1 MGRRRKKPITVEKVE
16 ITGIADK
23 GRSVG
28 RDAEGRVL
36 FVDKAAP
43 GDVVD
48 VLVTKKRKGY
58 LMGTPTVY
66 HTYSEHRVEPFC
78 EHFGTCGGCKWQHL
92 HYEVQAREKEQVV
105 RNALSRIGRVEVE
118 KFYPILA
125 ASETQYYRN
134 KMEFAFSN
142 KRWLSPEELNRE
154 DISNEANV
162 LGFHP
167 MGAFDK
173 VIDVHHCWLQGTPS
187 NELRNAMREI
197 AKEQQ
202 LEFFDVRAQRGF
214 LRHMI
219 VRTSSLGETLLLVSF
234 YQDKPKERKAFLD
247 AILERFPQLTTV
259 VYTINAKQ
267 NDFLLDLD
275 MHTYH
280 GKGYIEEE
288 LGHVRFRVGP
298 KSFFQTNTRQAK
310 TLYDV
315 VVDFAGLDGTQ
326 NVYDLYTGVGS
337 IALYVARDCKQVT
350 GIEEIAAAIEDAKRN
365 ASLNGIENCTFYAGD
380 VKDILSEEFIEK
392 HGKPDLVITDPPR
405 AGMHPKVVELFRELK
420 APRIVYVS
428 CNPATQARDLQLLN
442 DLYQVEKAQPVDMF
456 PHTHHIENVVLLK
469 LRDTSASA

>member
-1 MGRRRKKPITVEKVE
+1 MGRRRKPITVEKVE

-28 RDAEGRVL
+28 RDSEGRVL
-36 FVDKAAP
+36 FVEKAVP

-48 VLVTKKRKGY
+48 VRVTKKKKGF
-58 LMGTPTVY
+58 LMGTAIHY
-66 HTYSEHRVEPFC
+66 HSRSEHRVEPFC
-78 EHFGTCGGCKWQHL
+78 NHFGTCGGCKWQHL
-92 HYEVQAREKEQVV
+92 HYEVQAREKERVV
-105 RNALSRIGRVEVE
+105 RDALSRIGRVEVA

-125 ASETQYYRN
+125 ADRTQYYRN

-142 KRWLSPEELNRE
+142 KRWLTPEELQNE
-154 DISNEANV
+154 AISNEVDV

-173 VIDVHHCWLQGTPS
+173 VIDVHHCWLQGEPS
-187 NELRNAMREI
+187 NALRNRIRDI
-197 AKEQQ
+197 AKEQE
-202 LEFFDVRAQRGF
+202 LEFFDVRAQKGF

-234 YQDKPKERKAFLD
+234 YTDEEKRRKKFLD
-247 AILERFPQLTTV
+247 TVIEEFPQLTTV
-259 VYTINAKQ
+259 IYTINQKV
-267 NDFLLDLD
+267 NDFLLDLE

-280 GKGYIEEE
+280 GKGFIEEQ

-298 KSFFQTNTRQAK
+298 KSFFQTNTQQAQN
-310 TLYDV
+310 LYDV

-337 IALYVARDCKQVT
+337 IALYVARDCKHVT
-350 GIEEIAAAIEDAKRN
+350 GIEEIEAAIDDARLN
-365 ASLNGIENCTFYAGD
+365 AELNSIENCTFYAGD
-380 VKDILSEEFIEK
+380 VKDILTDSFTET

-405 AGMHPKVVELFRELK
+405 AGMHPKVVEIFRELK

-428 CNPATQARDLQLLN
+428 CNPATQARDLQSLAGCLL
-442 DLYQVEKAQPVDMF
+442 LA
-456 PHTHHIENVVLLK
+456 
-469 LRDTSASA
+469 